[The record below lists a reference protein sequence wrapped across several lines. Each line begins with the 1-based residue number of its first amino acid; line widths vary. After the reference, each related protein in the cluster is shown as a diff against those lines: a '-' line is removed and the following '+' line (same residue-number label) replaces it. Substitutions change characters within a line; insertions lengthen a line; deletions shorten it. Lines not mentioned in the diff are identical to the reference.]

1 MPKIEAIVADSDGTL
16 VDTVDLIRHGQHETA
31 TRYLAQHGVSEE
43 ELPDFDTYNEILTK
57 MVGGSARNTLEQTVR
72 ELYKNSPHHLTGVN
86 FDDLHSML
94 NPVQDELAPE
104 YVKAYEGLADFLRRL
119 GDMNVQLAVFTSG
132 TPHHIVRNLG
142 IALPELNM
150 VDLHKDKSK
159 SDEEKLQMFE
169 QRLKETFGLEGFT
182 VVTEGDVINH
192 KPAPDSLHLAAKR
205 LGVATDAIAVL
216 GDHKVDMQA
225 AVNAGIATRIGI
237 THGFDN
243 GPTLRENG
251 ATHIVHSLGDVNK
264 IIK

>member
-16 VDTVDLIRHGQHETA
+16 VDTVGLICHGQYEAA
-31 TRYLAQHGVSEE
+31 TRYLAQHGIPEN
-43 ELPDFDTYNEILTK
+43 ELPDFDTYNEVLTK
-57 MVGGSARNTLEQTVR
+57 TVGGSARNTLEQTVR
-72 ELYKNSPHHLTGVN
+72 ELYKNSPHHLVDMN
-86 FDDLHSML
+86 FDDLHMML

-104 YVKAYEGLADFLRRL
+104 YVKAYEGLADFFRQL
-119 GDMNVQLAVFTSG
+119 GDAGVQLAIFSSG

-142 IALPELNM
+142 IALPELGM
-150 VDLHKDKSK
+150 MDFHKDKSR
-159 SDEEKLQMFE
+159 SDDEKLRVFE
-169 QRLKETFGLEGFT
+169 RCLKETFGLKGFT

-225 AVNAGIATRIGI
+225 AVNAGTTTRIGI
-237 THGFDN
+237 THGFDDESE
-243 GPTLRENG
+243 LRDSG
-251 ATHIVHSLGDVNK
+251 ATHIVHSLSDVSK